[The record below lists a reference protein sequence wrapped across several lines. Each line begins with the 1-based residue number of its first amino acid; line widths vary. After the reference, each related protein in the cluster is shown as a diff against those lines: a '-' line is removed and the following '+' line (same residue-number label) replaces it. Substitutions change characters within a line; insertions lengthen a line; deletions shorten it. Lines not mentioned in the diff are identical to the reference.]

1 MIPDTLRIGPI
12 PIHIFGV
19 FLALGVLAA
28 GWVVGKEF
36 QRKGWDEQ
44 VGSSAVF
51 WAVVGGL
58 VGARLWIIVDAWGEF
73 LARPFEMLIAN
84 GGFVWYGGLVGG
96 AVAATLVFRRHGVP
110 WLRGADCMAPGLAVG
125 QAIGRIGC
133 QLSGDGDWGRE
144 TTLPWGMA
152 YPHAVVGWDKPPGV
166 VVHPT
171 PVYEMLAYFA
181 VFAFLWRRRHEPA
194 PDGTAI
200 AWYLALACGARFLI
214 EFVRINPPVVW
225 GLSQAQLMSL
235 ALVVLGAAGLVATR
249 RQWRTAAA

>member
-1 MIPDTLRIGPI
+1 MIPDRLHIGPV
-12 PIHIFGV
+12 PIHIFGL

-36 QRKGWDEQ
+36 LRKGYDESL
-44 VGSSAVF
+44 GSSVVT

-58 VGARLWIIVDAWGEF
+58 LGARLWIIVDAWHEF
-73 LARPFEMLIAN
+73 LADPVKLLFSS

-96 AVAATLVFRRHGVP
+96 ALGASLVFRRNGVP
-110 WLRGADCMAPGLAVG
+110 WFRGADCIAPGLAVG

-133 QLSGDGDWGRE
+133 QLAGDGDWGRP

-152 YPHAVVGWDKPPGV
+152 YPYAVVGWNEPPGV

-171 PVYEMLAYFA
+171 PVYETIAYLL

-194 PDGTAI
+194 PDGTQL
-200 AWYLALACGARFLI
+200 AWYLVLACSARFVI
-214 EFVRINPPVVW
+214 EFVRVNPPVLFS
-225 GLSQAQLMSL
+225 LSQAQLMSL
-235 ALVVLGAAGLVATR
+235 ALVALGTARLVATK

>member
-12 PIHIFGV
+12 PIHVFGV

-28 GWVVGKEF
+28 GSVAGRELV
-36 QRKGWDEQ
+36 RKGWNETL
-44 VGSSAVF
+44 GSSVAF

-58 VGARLWIIVDAWGEF
+58 VGARLWILVDAWSEF
-73 LARPFEMLIAN
+73 VADPWRMLVAN

-96 AVAATLVFRRHGVP
+96 ALAVTLVFRRHGVP
-110 WLRGADCMAPGLAVG
+110 WLRGADCAAPGLAIG

-133 QLSGDGDWGRE
+133 QLAGDGDWGRE

-171 PVYEMLAYFA
+171 PVYEMVAYLF
-181 VFAFLWRRRHEPA
+181 VFAFLWRRRHDPA
-194 PDGTAI
+194 PDGTI
-200 AWYLALACGARFLI
+200 FAWYLVLACGARFLI
-214 EFVRINPPVVW
+214 EFVRINPPVLL

-235 ALVVLGAAGLVATR
+235 ALVLVGTARLVAAR